1 MRDKSLKELKILL
14 VEDEENLARL
24 LKEAIGDN
32 FYSFS
37 IAKNGIEGLEVYE
50 KIKPDI
56 IITDIMMP
64 KMSGLDMAKE
74 LRYSNPTIP
83 IIMIS
88 AFSEKEKLL
97 GAIDVGVTKYFIK
110 PFDPDEL
117 LRYIKSIASKFST
130 KIVELCDDF
139 SFNKTT
145 NSLYRNERFVSL
157 SKNEIKFISLLL
169 QSRNKIVDD
178 ATIKMTIWKEE
189 TSDERLRTFIKR
201 LRLKTSK
208 NLIVNIKGEGYM
220 IALSEN

>member
-37 IAKNGIEGLEVYE
+37 IAKNGVEGLEIYE
-50 KIKPDI
+50 KVKPDI

-64 KMSGLDMAKE
+64 KMSGLEMAKE
-74 LRYSNPTIP
+74 LRYSNSTIP

-169 QSRNKIVDD
+169 QSRSKIVDD
-178 ATIKMTIWKEE
+178 VTIKMTLWKEE

-220 IALSEN
+220 IALSES

>member
-37 IAKNGIEGLEVYE
+37 IAKNGIEGLEIYE
-50 KIKPDI
+50 KVKPDI

-88 AFSEKEKLL
+88 AFSEKDKLL

-169 QSRNKIVDD
+169 QSRSKIVDD
-178 ATIKMTIWKEE
+178 VTIKMTLWKEE